1 MSIEY
6 TIDIQLT
13 ELGFPDILQPGETSV
28 RETSPSED
36 SFSPSHSPTALPPT
50 HKQKLLV
57 RGQQAVHGKDA
68 AKQTSNPEPTTAVS
82 ASTLSEPLPCKPLNP
97 AQSLQDKQAAKGTA
111 PPELPVS
118 AVSDPSAGP
127 ETAGVPRLIIKKEE
141 DSGEKDVGDAAEAQQ
156 DVEDDS
162 DDSEVSEVY
171 EEEEVDEEEGD
182 EDEEGLNTGTTLS
195 L

>member
-118 AVSDPSAGP
+118 AVSDPSAGLQ
-127 ETAGVPRLIIKKEE
+127 TAGVPRLRIKEE